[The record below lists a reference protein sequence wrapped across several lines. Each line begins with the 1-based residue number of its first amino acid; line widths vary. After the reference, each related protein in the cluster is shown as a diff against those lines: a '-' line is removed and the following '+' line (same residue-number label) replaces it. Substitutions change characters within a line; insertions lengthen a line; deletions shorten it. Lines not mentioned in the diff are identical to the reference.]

1 MGLDMYLYG
10 ATWKMDG
17 ETSTSVIKL
26 EEVAYWRKHNAI
38 HNWMVNNV
46 QEGVDNRAMYSVSE
60 ECLKKLLADCNKVL
74 RCPTVENAMNVL
86 PTLKGCFFGGTDL
99 NDDFELEYYLAGL
112 KYTVNVIRELLK
124 DGKYEYYYYQASW

>member
-46 QEGVDNRAMYSVSE
+46 QEGVDNRDRKSV
-60 ECLKKLLADCNKVL
+60 V
-74 RCPTVENAMNVL
+74 
-86 PTLKGCFFGGTDL
+86 
-99 NDDFELEYYLAGL
+99 
-112 KYTVNVIRELLK
+112 
-124 DGKYEYYYYQASW
+124 